1 MAPQLGRPYWLGM
14 IWRARGSLGS
24 FCTPLL
30 DTWVGKTQSLGWTGS
45 VDRHTHIYLRYVTQ
59 ASSLSNRGILRG
71 RIQIKMLSE
80 SRMYPTWSFMTWAQM
95 PHHVTT
101 SKFCLLKW
109 SQLPRHKR
117 REHKPYHLMG
127 GMSRNLNLLFIPT
140 PKPTLIGLVSQ
151 QRAPSG
157 VIGSV
162 LYGTTN
168 SKHQPPFQ
176 IPLLG
181 WPTSLQWQGVPS
193 LPKIIILHLDT
204 CFRKISPYPK
214 QNILPRA
221 RPFWS
226 ELRMGNVEM

>member
-1 MAPQLGRPYWLGM
+1 
-14 IWRARGSLGS
+14 
-24 FCTPLL
+24 
-30 DTWVGKTQSLGWTGS
+30 
-45 VDRHTHIYLRYVTQ
+45 
-59 ASSLSNRGILRG
+59 
-71 RIQIKMLSE
+71 
-80 SRMYPTWSFMTWAQM
+80 M

-109 SQLPRHKR
+109 SQFPRHKR

-140 PKPTLIGLVSQ
+140 PKPTLMGLVSQ

-176 IPLLG
+176 IPLLE
-181 WPTSLQWQGVPS
+181 WPTSLQRQGVPS

-214 QNILPRA
+214 QNILPRV